1 MAAGWGKHRRWGL
14 KNQTMDCHRKK
25 ATASMECRHIGLE
38 GSDLEGKGGSIFR
51 LLYFVSVRCESQSL
65 AWESAW
71 WVETT
76 GEKEGT
82 SMTALPEKG
91 ALSTAGQGW
100 GSAQICQIQRE
111 ASCPGSVSEVS
122 SSTIS
127 LLCQWWKQETQ
138 QRWRCWCPSGIYD
151 LPHAILFSFFFTKCC

>member
-1 MAAGWGKHRRWGL
+1 MGTEEPNNGLSLKESHCLNGMQTHWTGGKWFGR
-14 KNQTMDCHRKK
+14 
-25 ATASMECRHIGLE
+25 
-38 GSDLEGKGGSIFR
+38 KGGSIFR

-76 GEKEGT
+76 GGKEGT

-91 ALSTAGQGW
+91 ALPTAGQGW